1 MVAIVLRSRAE
12 LQKNVQHVGAGVAAL
27 SSTTANGEG
36 QGGLLRCARSST
48 LSYPP
53 SFVRGFRG
61 DMRRLVQ
68 IRGRG
73 CAGTAWWYSHVWN
86 APSVHDECC

>member
-1 MVAIVLRSRAE
+1 M
-12 LQKNVQHVGAGVAAL
+12 
-27 SSTTANGEG
+27 
-36 QGGLLRCARSST
+36 RSST